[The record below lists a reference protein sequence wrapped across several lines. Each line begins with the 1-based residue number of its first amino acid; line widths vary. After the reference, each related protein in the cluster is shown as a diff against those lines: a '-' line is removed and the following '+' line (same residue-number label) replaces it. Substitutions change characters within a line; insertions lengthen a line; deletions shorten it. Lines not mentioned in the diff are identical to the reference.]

1 VTPFNRSSKFRSAAG
16 RALRFEL
23 FEDRRLLSATP
34 LAPAG
39 TAEGEME
46 AYAASQVKL
55 LRDFMVKVHDF
66 APPDKSILGVKGHAK
81 IVDGNLVVYG
91 TNVGDIIKVQ
101 EYPPL
106 YGQNGLAKPGEV
118 FVDVNSKQSGRLR
131 VSFNRT
137 DIFNN
142 TIFVYGK
149 DGADNIEFVAPA
161 GTTMHFYVDGGQDG
175 DTITGGQQGDFLDGG
190 VQDSYKDSIY
200 GRFGDDIIA
209 GGGGDDLLFGDAD
222 GDLLWAEA
230 GKDTLRGGTG
240 DDDLFGGADDD
251 KIYGDSEND
260 WLFGGL
266 GKDWLN
272 GEIGADYL
280 DGGVGEKDTLYG
292 GTENDRFRVDG
303 TEKKNLDRARDFKDG
318 DKYVTSSGV
327 RATSLAMTA
336 GGVLAGSDAAFDVG
350 RRTTMRHGLRF

>member
-1 VTPFNRSSKFRSAAG
+1 MLAAAPVTPSAV
-16 RALRFEL
+16 
-23 FEDRRLLSATP
+23 
-34 LAPAG
+34 AG
-39 TAEGEME
+39 TAEGELE

-55 LRDFMVKVHDF
+55 LRDYMVKMHDF
-66 APPDKSILGVKGHAK
+66 APPDKAILGVKGYAK

-91 TNVGDIIKVQ
+91 TNVADIVKVQ
-101 EYPPL
+101 EYPEL

-131 VSFNRT
+131 ISFKRT

-149 DGADNIEFVAPA
+149 YGVDNIEFVAPA
-161 GTTMHFYVDGGQDG
+161 GTTMRLYADGGQDS

-190 VQDSYKDSIY
+190 VQDSSKDTLY

-222 GDLLWAEA
+222 KDLLWAEA
-230 GKDTLRGGTG
+230 GKDTLRGGSG

-251 KIYGDSEND
+251 KLYGDSEND

-266 GKDWLN
+266 GKDILN
-272 GEIGADYL
+272 GEMGADYL
-280 DGGVGEKDTLYG
+280 DGGQDGQKDTLVG
-292 GTENDRFRVDG
+292 GTEGDRFRVEG
-303 TEKKNLDRARDFKDG
+303 TEKNNKDKPQDFKADDG
-318 DKYVTSSGV
+318 DKFVTTVGT
-327 RATSLAMTA
+327 RATSMAMTA
-336 GGVLAGSDAAFDVG
+336 GGALAELDSVFDIG
-350 RRTTMRHGLRF
+350 LRPTMRRSVRIG